1 MLQSSWTRVRVYVCL
16 IQFTPG
22 WWFGTMEF
30 YFPYIGNFIIL
41 TDFHS
46 IIFQKGRSTTNQTLI
61 LRSESIRCQSIRQ
74 AVEPGHIFWV
84 APSGGRDR
92 RPCYGGWGP
101 AQNGPKR
108 TGELTVNRGKPNKA
122 PTLEG
127 FESHFFGIG
136 EGLWHWVYHISYPSK
151 CG

>member
-1 MLQSSWTRVRVYVCL
+1 MNTSPSLCLFNSIHSWLVVWNHGILFSIY
-16 IQFTPG
+16 
-22 WWFGTMEF
+22 WEF
-30 YFPYIGNFIIL
+30 HNPNWL
-41 TDFHS
+41 SLHH
-46 IIFQKGRSTTNQTLI
+46 FQKGRSTTNQTLI